1 MFFYIFIKIIV
12 CHSIYIFAKWVIL
25 LLCCIITCNGH
36 DFPWKHE
43 YHIYLIFKKWCPQ
56 YIRFFGCLQ
65 SYFCSVLQKAL
76 LQLFYEC
83 IFFHI
88 FWNIC
93 IVNFVSFPP
102 PLPQKNLK
110 IVKLEE
116 VLFSTIYGP
125 LCGSFFDQRSGSS
138 YKKTIFFK
146 LTCFSI
152 HITNINGWSKT

>member
-25 LLCCIITCNGH
+25 LLCCITCNGH

-43 YHIYLIFKKWCPQ
+43 YHIYLIFKKMVSSI
-56 YIRFFGCLQ
+56 Y
-65 SYFCSVLQKAL
+65 YVLWVFTK
-76 LQLFYEC
+76 LFLFSFTKSTFTIILRMY
-83 IFFHI
+83 FFHI

-102 PLPQKNLK
+102 PPPQKKSENRKAWRSL
-110 IVKLEE
+110 IQYYLWAPLWI
-116 VLFSTIYGP
+116 LFWSKKW
-125 LCGSFFDQRSGSS
+125 SS